1 MKTLDEQRD
10 QLWDYLIDNEIA
22 SLDTLQ
28 VVTNINGY
36 TLDTLEDILYATTGY
51 KSLKQIEGKGNY
63 KTELKLSKE
72 VIHEN

>member
-36 TLDTLEDILYATTGY
+36 TLDTLEDIFYATTGY
-51 KSLKQIEGKGNY
+51 RNLKQIE
-63 KTELKLSKE
+63 E
-72 VIHEN
+72 VN